1 MSRTFVAI
9 DLETTGLQPKSDAI
23 IEIGAVKYRIP
34 HSPEE
39 DSVLESWS
47 TLVNPQRTL
56 SHRIQE
62 LTGIA
67 QRELDEA
74 PLVRHVLGPLS
85 RFVGNL
91 PVVGHN
97 VAFDLGFLHKLDV
110 LRENA
115 AVDTFEM
122 ASILMPYAAGYSL
135 GRLAEQLNLAFP
147 TRHRALEDAAMT
159 KELFLALFQRA
170 CQLDPPII
178 REINRL
184 ATSVN
189 WPLRMIMAE
198 VERSKAR
205 YAFVDASIG
214 QQVQAQSKGSARS
227 IHPAKHAEPPTTL
240 EPTSRVVPLDET
252 ALVSSI
258 ENGGVFS
265 SRLPGFEERAQQIH
279 MLRVVSKAF
288 NEQQHVM
295 VEAGTG
301 TGKSLAYL
309 LPAMHFAVD
318 NNRPV
323 VISTNTI
330 NLQDQLIHKDLPDM
344 KRILGASFE
353 AVVLKGRTNYLCPRR
368 LDNIKKSS
376 DLTPRNMTTL
386 AKILVWMGSTV
397 TGDQSELT
405 LIQQR
410 GEFAFWRKVCVDA
423 DACQPEICRYEQGG
437 RCFFYNARRQAEAAH
452 LIVVNHALLMADM
465 MTANRVLPE
474 HHHLVIDEA
483 HHLEDQATHQMS
495 VALSQSK
502 IEQLLQEISQP
513 HGAGKYS
520 GFLAMLLKSVEASKV
535 PATAKSQIQDLVQ
548 LAQRETANFG
558 PPLYTLFRVLQQFL
572 DDQSPKRGSYDTQV
586 RITPGLRAQPAW
598 DQVEQIWEDLS
609 IRLKRIAAALKQIYR
624 PFETLESEKITGYAD
639 LLQTLAGYH
648 EHVLEYRSHLNGMIC
663 EPAENTIYWANIR
676 AKDGTLEI
684 HTAPLYVGD
693 MLASGLFGDKDTVV
707 LTSATLQVDGNFSYM
722 QDRLGLDDVQKARV
736 GSPFNYAKSTLL
748 YVPTNIPEP
757 STSGYARSVH
767 QILIDLCGAIRGR
780 TLVLFTSK
788 SQLTAAYQA
797 ISETLGEA
805 GITVLAQYHD
815 GSRRQLLENFKKRSN
830 TVLLGAQSFWEGVDV
845 PGPALSCVVIAR
857 LPFPVPSAPVF
868 VARSETYENPFMQF
882 AVPQAV
888 IRFRQGF
895 GRLIRHKSDRGV
907 AVVLDRRVLTK
918 RYGQQFLQS
927 LPECATRRGPTQ
939 DLPTV
944 AVRWIE
950 NGEQFRSG

>member
-9 DLETTGLQPKSDAI
+9 DLETTGLESKSDAI

-34 HSPEE
+34 RSPEE

-47 TLVNPQRTL
+47 TFVNPQRTL
-56 SHRIQE
+56 SHRIQK
-62 LTGIA
+62 LTGIT
-67 QRELDEA
+67 QTEVDGA

-97 VAFDLGFLHKLDV
+97 IAFDLGFLHKLDV
-110 LRENA
+110 LRDNA
-115 AVDTFEM
+115 ALDTFEM
-122 ASILMPYAAGYSL
+122 ASILMPFATGYSL
-135 GRLAEQLNLAFP
+135 GRLAEQLDIAFP

-159 KELFLALFQRA
+159 KDLFLALFQRA
-170 CQLDPPII
+170 CQLNPQII
-178 REINRL
+178 REINQL

-189 WPLRMIMAE
+189 WPLRMIMTE
-198 VERSKAR
+198 VEQSRAR
-205 YAFVDASIG
+205 YAFVNASIG
-214 QQVQAQSKGSARS
+214 EQVQARSKGSSLSTRL
-227 IHPAKHAEPPTTL
+227 PKHADPPTRR
-240 EPTSRVVPLDET
+240 EPTLQVVPLDET
-252 ALVSSI
+252 ALASSI
-258 ENGGVFS
+258 EEGGVFS
-265 SRLPGFEERAQQIH
+265 ARLPGFEERSQQIH
-279 MLRVVSKAF
+279 MLRVVTRAF
-288 NEQQHVM
+288 NQQQHVM

-309 LPAMHFAVD
+309 LPAVHFATD

-330 NLQDQLIHKDLPDM
+330 NLQDQLIHKDLPDL
-344 KRILGASFE
+344 KRVLGVPFE

-368 LDNIKKSS
+368 LDTIRKSS
-376 DLTPRNMTTL
+376 DLTSRNMTTL
-386 AKILVWMGSTV
+386 AKIMVWLESTA
-397 TGDQSELT
+397 TGDRSELT

-423 DACQPEICRYEQGG
+423 DACQPEICRYEQNG

-452 LIVVNHALLMADM
+452 IIVVNHALLMADM

-495 VALSQSK
+495 VSLSQDK

-513 HGAGKYS
+513 HGAGRYS
-520 GFLAMLLKSVEASKV
+520 GFLAALLKSVETSEA

-558 PPLYTLFRVLQQFL
+558 PLLYTLFRVLQQFL

-598 DQVEQIWEDLS
+598 DQVEQTWEDLG
-609 IRLKRIAAALKQIYR
+609 IRLKRIAAALKQIYH
-624 PFETLESEKITGYAD
+624 PFETLENAQITGYAD
-639 LLQTLAGYH
+639 LLQTLAGYY
-648 EHVLEYRSHLNGMIC
+648 EHVLEYHTHLNGMIC
-663 EPAENTIYWANIR
+663 EPTANTIYWANIR

-684 HTAPLYVGD
+684 HTAPLDVGD

-707 LTSATLQVDGNFSYM
+707 LTSATLQVNGNFSYA

-736 GSPFNYAKSTLL
+736 GSPFDYAKSTLL

-757 STSGYARSVH
+757 STPGYAQGVH
-767 QILIDLCGAIRGR
+767 QTLIDLCEATRGR

-788 SQLTAAYQA
+788 SQLTAAYKA

-815 GSRRQLLENFKKRSN
+815 GSRRQLLEDFKKQSN

-857 LPFPVPSAPVF
+857 LPFPVPSDPVF
-868 VARSETYENPFMQF
+868 AARSETYENPFMQF
-882 AVPQAV
+882 AVAQAV

-927 LPECATRRGPTQ
+927 LPECATRRGPTH

-950 NGEQFRSG
+950 NGEKPRSG

>member
-1 MSRTFVAI
+1 MF
-9 DLETTGLQPKSDAI
+9 
-23 IEIGAVKYRIP
+23 
-34 HSPEE
+34 
-39 DSVLESWS
+39 
-47 TLVNPQRTL
+47 
-56 SHRIQE
+56 
-62 LTGIA
+62 
-67 QRELDEA
+67 
-74 PLVRHVLGPLS
+74 
-85 RFVGNL
+85 
-91 PVVGHN
+91 
-97 VAFDLGFLHKLDV
+97 
-110 LRENA
+110 
-115 AVDTFEM
+115 
-122 ASILMPYAAGYSL
+122 
-135 GRLAEQLNLAFP
+135 
-147 TRHRALEDAAMT
+147 
-159 KELFLALFQRA
+159 
-170 CQLDPPII
+170 
-178 REINRL
+178 
-184 ATSVN
+184 
-189 WPLRMIMAE
+189 
-198 VERSKAR
+198 
-205 YAFVDASIG
+205 
-214 QQVQAQSKGSARS
+214 SA
-227 IHPAKHAEPPTTL
+227 
-240 EPTSRVVPLDET
+240 
-252 ALVSSI
+252 
-258 ENGGVFS
+258 
-265 SRLPGFEERAQQIH
+265 RLPGFEERSQQIH
-279 MLRVVSKAF
+279 MLRVVTRAF
-288 NEQQHVM
+288 NQQQHVM

-309 LPAMHFAVD
+309 LPAMHFATD

-330 NLQDQLIHKDLPDM
+330 NLQDQLIHKDLPDL
-344 KRILGASFE
+344 KRVLGVPFE

-368 LDNIKKSS
+368 LDTLQKSS
-376 DLTPRNMTTL
+376 DLTSRNMTTL
-386 AKILVWMGSTV
+386 AKLMVWLESTM
-397 TGDQSELT
+397 TGDRSEIT

-423 DACQPEICRYEQGG
+423 DACQPEICRYEQNG

-452 LIVVNHALLMADM
+452 IIVVNHALLMADM
-465 MTANRVLPE
+465 MTDNRVLPE

-495 VALSQSK
+495 VALSQDK
-502 IEQLLQEISQP
+502 IEQLLQEISQA

-520 GFLAMLLKSVEASKV
+520 GFLAALLKSVEGSKA

-558 PPLYTLFRVLQQFL
+558 PPLYMLFRVLQQFL

-586 RITPGLRAQPAW
+586 RITPALRAQPAW
-598 DQVEQIWEDLS
+598 DRVEQTWEDLD

-624 PFETLESEKITGYAD
+624 PLETLEDAKITGYAD

-648 EHVLEYRSHLNGMIC
+648 EHVLEYRTHLNGMIC
-663 EPAENTIYWANIR
+663 EPTANTIYWANIR
-676 AKDGTLEI
+676 AKDDTLEI

-707 LTSATLQVDGNFSYM
+707 LTSATLQVNGNFSYA

-736 GSPFNYAKSTLL
+736 GSPFDYAKSTLL

-757 STSGYARSVH
+757 NMPGYAQSVH
-767 QILIDLCGAIRGR
+767 QTLIDLCRATRGR

-788 SQLTAAYQA
+788 SQLTAAYKA
-797 ISETLGEA
+797 ISETLGET

-815 GSRRQLLENFKKRSN
+815 GSRRQLLEDFKKQSN

-857 LPFPVPSAPVF
+857 LPFPVPSDPVF
-868 VARSETYENPFMQF
+868 AARSETYENPFMQF
-882 AVPQAV
+882 AVAQAV
-888 IRFRQGF
+888 LRFRQGF

-927 LPECATRRGPTQ
+927 LPECATRRGPTH

-950 NGEQFRSG
+950 NGENPRNG